1 MILKK
6 LGELGGARLRRQAN
20 RCRPFKPDLGNASE
34 GNANR
39 KRPFVGRFFYD
50 KGLFLKNIET
60 KIPAL
65 LEQVRTR
72 RPVVH
77 AITNWVTGGDVANVL
92 QALGARPVLAVY
104 SEEAAEITAQAD
116 ALLLNLGTPDPD
128 RIEAM
133 VRAGS
138 RANERNKSVV
148 FDPVGAG
155 ASRFREEACRR
166 ILAEVR
172 LAVIRGN
179 RAEIGFL
186 AGKGGRLR
194 GIDAVA
200 GPDDLPEA
208 ARLLS
213 RQTGAAV
220 AASGEKD
227 LLVSGTR
234 RLSWESGHPLMT
246 RVTGTGCML
255 SAVIT
260 AFSAVEEDPLTA
272 AAAGITCFQLAG
284 RLAGKNAKGPGTFKA
299 GLLDG
304 LYALTPEDLQGSPGF
319 QG

>member
-1 MILKK
+1 
-6 LGELGGARLRRQAN
+6 
-20 RCRPFKPDLGNASE
+20 
-34 GNANR
+34 
-39 KRPFVGRFFYD
+39 
-50 KGLFLKNIET
+50 
-60 KIPAL
+60 
-65 LEQVRTR
+65 
-72 RPVVH
+72 
-77 AITNWVTGGDVANVL
+77 VANVL

-284 RLAGKNAKGPGTFKA
+284 RLAVKNAEGPGTFKA